1 MRRVRKRHPIRN
13 FILRLFA
20 IVLFLAAAVG
30 GFFGFKGYRMYQDAI
45 ARTSIEERVEA
56 IWEKEDFTEYSEMSD
71 FYIDA
76 VLSVEDHRFMEHP
89 GIDPI
94 ALLRALL
101 TDIRE
106 RAFVEGG
113 STITQQLAK
122 NMLFT
127 QDKTIERKAAEVF
140 AVFDM
145 EKKYSKEEI
154 FELYVNT
161 ASFGSG
167 YEGIYAASTG
177 YFGKLPS
184 EVTDYEA
191 AMLAGV
197 PNAPTMY
204 SPDISMEL
212 AAQRVTQVLQSM
224 VRHRLI
230 TQEEA
235 EEIENS
241 AFVEI
246 KKDAVLNKGFTPRS
260 PIDIMKIPKQ
270 MVLRK

>member
-1 MRRVRKRHPIRN
+1 MVYKGADGTLRRVRKRHPIRN

-20 IVLFLAAAVG
+20 IVLLLAAAAG
-30 GFFGFKGYRMYQDAI
+30 GFFGIKGYRMYQEAVSL
-45 ARTSIEERVEA
+45 TSIEERVEA
-56 IWEKEDFTEYSEMSD
+56 IREKENFTECSEMSD
-71 FYIDA
+71 FYVDA
-76 VLSVEDHRFMEHP
+76 VISVEDHRFMNHP

-94 ALLRALL
+94 AVLRALW

-106 RAFVEGG
+106 RDFVEGG

-161 ASFGSG
+161 VGFGSG

-177 YFGKLPS
+177 YFGKMPS

-197 PNAPTMY
+197 PNAPSVY

-212 AAQRVTQVLQSM
+212 ASQRVAQVLQSM
-224 VRHRLI
+224 VKHRLL
-230 TQEEA
+230 TREEA
-235 EEIENS
+235 EQIQNS
-241 AFVEI
+241 GAGI
-246 KKDAVLNKGFTPRS
+246 
-260 PIDIMKIPKQ
+260 
-270 MVLRK
+270 